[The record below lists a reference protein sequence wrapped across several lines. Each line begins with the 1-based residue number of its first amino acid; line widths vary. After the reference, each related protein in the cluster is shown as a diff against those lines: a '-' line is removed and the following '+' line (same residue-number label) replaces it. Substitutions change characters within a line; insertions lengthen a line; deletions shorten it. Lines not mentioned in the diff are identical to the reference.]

1 MKKYI
6 FIVAL
11 IALSTSSANALNYD
25 LYGLSSDGWTIVYNS
40 DPPATVNVFKTL
52 KDGSRANDIEY
63 ESVGCEF
70 FGTKNASFTCP
81 ESGKSPLAGTTY
93 IFKKRFGGNC
103 MMEVPE
109 VPYDLYVCTTGCNK
123 NKRTPKTLM
132 LGGNCL

>member
-52 KDGSRANDIEY
+52 KDGSQIGRAH
-63 ESVGCEF
+63 V
-70 FGTKNASFTCP
+70 
-81 ESGKSPLAGTTY
+81 
-93 IFKKRFGGNC
+93 
-103 MMEVPE
+103 
-109 VPYDLYVCTTGCNK
+109 
-123 NKRTPKTLM
+123 
-132 LGGNCL
+132 